1 MVYMIIKK
9 SVMRNKNISNYGSL
23 ADYIVNEQ
31 TDGKIRNV
39 AMWTSSNYD
48 NDDLDL
54 FIKEVALVQQ
64 ANTISNDDKTYH
76 LIVSFRESELNIN
89 KLRQIEEDIAYGMGF
104 EKHQRLCVVHNDTDN
119 LHFHIAI
126 NKINPETNKIYTPY
140 RDYQKLNDIAI
151 AIENKYGLIKDNHI
165 KSEIPYTKAQD
176 IEKSGYMQS
185 MQSYIQNIDMDNI
198 SSWQD
203 FHKQLNEYGIM
214 FLKKGAGA
222 VFANEEQK
230 IYVKA
235 SNVNRDYSLNKLE
248 EKFGKYEPYNYDK
261 NNTKEKYEK
270 KPVNDDGLYNDY
282 QAYNKK
288 RQEYIKNSIEQ
299 INDKYDKKL
308 DTDLY
313 KIKSLLNK
321 TLLKDASRL
330 ERLIIN
336 KTFNKLM
343 KNRKEKIYKE
353 KRSEKMKLY
362 KDNPYLAFNNWVRKE
377 ALAGNNKAKD
387 FIEKQISRENY
398 IIADFR
404 EQAKEAV
411 KVTKNGTFITAE
423 NRRFRN
429 NYLNVTS
436 DNEYSVL
443 KNLEYY
449 NSLFPDKPLEIAG
462 TNKFKEQAVNVIA
475 KYQLNIK
482 FKDDI
487 YQSKLQ
493 QTILHKKKEE
503 MDIINQFNLEHN
515 NKMFSYKHI
524 DYKEKEYEFRGF
536 MKHDNTYFIVVKSLE
551 TNTFYI
557 KEPDKDDYKK
567 AKGLEKGSSISFD
580 NHIPNNNLILDD
592 FLEKKEETKLKYE
605 PLQDSL
611 DIEKLNFQ
619 GVRKYQNKIIYLYE
633 DKDNNRI
640 YTKIATKKDLEQY
653 RKQEN
658 TKEKKQKEKQS
669 GVTR

>member
-1 MVYMIIKK
+1 
-9 SVMRNKNISNYGSL
+9 MRNKNISNYGSL

-89 KLRQIEEDIAYGMGF
+89 KLKQIEEDIAYGMGF

-235 SNVNRDYSLNKLE
+235 SNVNRDYSINKLE
-248 EKFGKYEPYNYDK
+248 EKFGKYEPYKYDK

-270 KPVNDDGLYNDY
+270 KPVNDNELYNDY
-282 QAYNKK
+282 QIYNKK

-299 INDKYDKKL
+299 INDIYDKKL

-321 TLLKDASRL
+321 TLLKEASQL
-330 ERLIIN
+330 ERMIIN
-336 KTFNKLM
+336 KTFNKMM

-362 KDNPYLAFNNWVRKE
+362 KDNPYLAFNNWVKKE
-377 ALAGNNKAKD
+377 AIAGNSKAKD

-398 IIADFR
+398 IIADFS

-423 NRRFRN
+423 NKRFRN
-429 NYLNVTS
+429 NCLNVTS
-436 DNEYSVL
+436 DNEYVVL

-493 QTILHKKKEE
+493 QAILNIKQEE
-503 MDIINQFNLEHN
+503 MDIINQFNKEHN

-551 TNTFYI
+551 SNTFYI

-567 AKGLEKGSSISFD
+567 AKGLEKSSSISFD
-580 NHIPNNNLILDD
+580 NHIPNNNLILND

-619 GVRKYQNKIIYLYE
+619 GIRKYQNKIIYLYE
-633 DKDNNRI
+633 DKENNRI

>member
-1 MVYMIIKK
+1 MIIKK

-39 AMWTSSNYD
+39 AMWTSSDYD

-64 ANTISNDDKTYH
+64 ANTLSNDDKTYH
-76 LIVSFRESELNIN
+76 LIVSFRESELDIN
-89 KLRQIEEDIAYGMGF
+89 KLKQIEEDIAYGMGF

-140 RDYQKLNDIAI
+140 RDYQKLNDIAV

-165 KSEIPYTKAQD
+165 KSEIPYTKAND

-185 MQSYIQNIDMDNI
+185 MQSYIQSINIDNI
-198 SSWQD
+198 SNWQD

-235 SNVNRDYSLNKLE
+235 SNVNRDYSINKLE
-248 EKFGKYEPYNYDK
+248 EKFGKYEPYSYDK

-270 KPVNDDGLYNDY
+270 KPVNDNGLYNDY
-282 QAYNKK
+282 QIYNKK

-299 INDKYDKKL
+299 INYKYDKKL

-343 KNRKEKIYKE
+343 KNRKENIYKE
-353 KRSEKMKLY
+353 KRMEKMKLY
-362 KDNPYLAFNNWVRKE
+362 KDNPYLAFNNWVKKE
-377 ALAGNNKAKD
+377 ALAGNCKARD
-387 FIEKQISRENY
+387 FIKKQISKENY
-398 IIADFR
+398 IIADFS
-404 EQAKEAV
+404 EQVKEAV

-423 NRRFRN
+423 NKRFRN
-429 NYLNVTS
+429 NCLNVTS
-436 DNEYSVL
+436 DNEYAVL

-449 NSLFPDKPLEIAG
+449 NSLFPEKPLEIVG
-462 TNKFKEQAVNVIA
+462 TNKFKEQAVNVVA

-482 FKDDI
+482 FQDDI

-493 QTILHKKKEE
+493 QAVLNKKQEE
-503 MDIINQFNLEHN
+503 KNIINQFNKEHN
-515 NKMFSYKHI
+515 SKMFSYKHI

-536 MKHDNTYFIVVKSLE
+536 MKHDNTYFMVVKSLE
-551 TNTFYI
+551 SNTFYI

-580 NHIPNNNLILDD
+580 KHIPNNNLILDA
-592 FLEKKEETKLKYE
+592 FLEKKEQTKLKYE
-605 PLQDSL
+605 PLQNNI

-619 GVRKYQNKIIYLYE
+619 GIRKYQNKIIYLYE
-633 DKDNNRI
+633 DKENNRI
-640 YTKIATKKDLEQY
+640 YTKIATKNDLEQY

-658 TKEKKQKEKQS
+658 TKEQKDKEKQL
-669 GVTR
+669 GLTR

>member
-89 KLRQIEEDIAYGMGF
+89 KLKQIEEDIAYGMGF

-282 QAYNKK
+282 HAYNKK

-423 NRRFRN
+423 NKRFRN

-493 QTILHKKKEE
+493 QAILNIKQEE

-567 AKGLEKGSSISFD
+567 AKGLEKSSSISFD
-580 NHIPNNNLILDD
+580 NHIPNNNLILND

>member
-1 MVYMIIKK
+1 
-9 SVMRNKNISNYGSL
+9 MRNKNISNYGSL

-39 AMWTSSNYD
+39 AMWTSSDYD

-64 ANTISNDDKTYH
+64 ANTLSNDDKTYH
-76 LIVSFRESELNIN
+76 LIVSFRESELDIN
-89 KLRQIEEDIAYGMGF
+89 KLKQIEEDIAYGMGF

-140 RDYQKLNDIAI
+140 RDYQKLNDIAV

-165 KSEIPYTKAQD
+165 KSEIPYSKAQD

-185 MQSYIQNIDMDNI
+185 MQSYIKNIDMNSI
-198 SSWQD
+198 STWQD
-203 FHKQLNEYGIM
+203 FHKQLNKYGIM

-235 SNVNRDYSLNKLE
+235 SNVNRDYSINKLE
-248 EKFGKYEPYNYDK
+248 EKFGKYEPYSYDK

-270 KPVNDDGLYNDY
+270 KPVNDNGLYNDY
-282 QAYNKK
+282 QIYNKK

-299 INDKYDKKL
+299 INYKYDKKL

-343 KNRKEKIYKE
+343 KNRKENIYKE
-353 KRSEKMKLY
+353 KRMEKMKLY
-362 KDNPYLAFNNWVRKE
+362 KDNPYLAFNNWVKKE
-377 ALAGNNKAKD
+377 ALAGNCKARD
-387 FIEKQISRENY
+387 FIKKQISKENY
-398 IIADFR
+398 IIADFS
-404 EQAKEAV
+404 EQVKEAV

-423 NRRFRN
+423 NKRFRN
-429 NYLNVTS
+429 NCLNVTS
-436 DNEYSVL
+436 DNEYAVL

-449 NSLFPDKPLEIAG
+449 NSLFPEKPLEIVG
-462 TNKFKEQAVNVIA
+462 TNKFKEQAVNVVA

-482 FKDDI
+482 FQDDI

-493 QTILHKKKEE
+493 QAVLNKKQEE
-503 MDIINQFNLEHN
+503 TNIINQFNKEHN
-515 NKMFSYKHI
+515 SKMFSYKHI

-536 MKHDNTYFIVVKSLE
+536 MKHDNKYFMVVKSLE
-551 TNTFYI
+551 SNTFYI

-580 NHIPNNNLILDD
+580 KHIPNNNLILDA
-592 FLEKKEETKLKYE
+592 FLEKKEQTKLKYE
-605 PLQDSL
+605 PLQNNI

-619 GVRKYQNKIIYLYE
+619 GIRKYQNKIIYLYE
-633 DKDNNRI
+633 DKENNRI
-640 YTKIATKKDLEQY
+640 YTKIATKNDLEQY

-658 TKEKKQKEKQS
+658 TKEQKDKEKQP
-669 GVTR
+669 GLTR

>member
-1 MVYMIIKK
+1 
-9 SVMRNKNISNYGSL
+9 MRNKNISNYGSL

-39 AMWTSSNYD
+39 AMWTSSDYD

-64 ANTISNDDKTYH
+64 ANTLSNDDKTYH
-76 LIVSFRESELNIN
+76 LIVSFRESELDIN
-89 KLRQIEEDIAYGMGF
+89 KLKQIEEDIAYGMGF

-140 RDYQKLNDIAI
+140 RDYQKLNDIAV
-151 AIENKYGLIKDNHI
+151 AIENKYGLLKDNHI

-185 MQSYIQNIDMDNI
+185 MQSYIQSIKMDNI
-198 SSWQD
+198 SNWQD
-203 FHKQLNEYGIM
+203 FHKQLNEHGIM

-235 SNVNRDYSLNKLE
+235 SNVNRDYSINKLE
-248 EKFGKYEPYNYDK
+248 EKFGKYEPYKYDK

-282 QAYNKK
+282 HAYNKK
-288 RQEYIKNSIEQ
+288 RQEYIKSSIEQ

-362 KDNPYLAFNNWVRKE
+362 KDNPYLAFNNWVKKE

-404 EQAKEAV
+404 EHAKEAV

-462 TNKFKEQAVNVIA
+462 TNKFKEQTVNVVA

-493 QTILHKKKEE
+493 QAILNKKQEE
-503 MDIINQFNLEHN
+503 KDIINQFNIEHN

-605 PLQDSL
+605 LLQDSL

-633 DKDNNRI
+633 DKNNNRI

-658 TKEKKQKEKQS
+658 TKEQKQKEKQS
-669 GVTR
+669 GITR

>member
-1 MVYMIIKK
+1 MIIKK
-9 SVMRNKNISNYGSL
+9 SIMRNKNISNFASL

-31 TDGKIRNV
+31 TDGKIRNI
-39 AMWTSSNYD
+39 AMWTSSDYD
-48 NDDLDL
+48 NADLDL

-76 LIVSFRESELNIN
+76 LIVSFRESELDIN
-89 KLRQIEEDIAYGMGF
+89 KLKQIEDDIAYGMGF

-140 RDYQKLNDIAI
+140 RDYQKLNDIAV

-165 KSEIPYTKAQD
+165 KSEIPYSKAQD

-282 QAYNKK
+282 QIYNKK
-288 RQEYIKNSIEQ
+288 RQEYIKSSIEQ

-362 KDNPYLAFNNWVRKE
+362 KDNPYLAFNNWVKKE

-404 EQAKEAV
+404 EHAKEAV

-462 TNKFKEQAVNVIA
+462 TNKFKEQTVNVVA

-493 QTILHKKKEE
+493 QAILNKKQEE
-503 MDIINQFNLEHN
+503 KDIINQFNIEHN

-605 PLQDSL
+605 LLQDSL

-633 DKDNNRI
+633 DKNNNRI

-658 TKEKKQKEKQS
+658 TKEQKQKEKQS
-669 GVTR
+669 GITR

>member
-1 MVYMIIKK
+1 MIIKK

-39 AMWTSSNYD
+39 AMWTSSDYD

-64 ANTISNDDKTYH
+64 ANTLSNDDKTYH
-76 LIVSFRESELNIN
+76 LIVSFRESELDIN
-89 KLRQIEEDIAYGMGF
+89 KLKQIEEDIAYGMGF

-140 RDYQKLNDIAI
+140 RDYQKLNDIAV

-165 KSEIPYTKAQD
+165 KSEIPYSKAQD

-185 MQSYIQNIDMDNI
+185 MQSYIKNIDMNSI
-198 SSWQD
+198 STWQD
-203 FHKQLNEYGIM
+203 FHKQLNKYGIM

-235 SNVNRDYSLNKLE
+235 SNVNRDYSINKLE
-248 EKFGKYEPYNYDK
+248 EKFGKYEPYSYDK

-270 KPVNDDGLYNDY
+270 KPVNDNGLYNDY
-282 QAYNKK
+282 QIYNKK

-299 INDKYDKKL
+299 INYKYDKKL

-343 KNRKEKIYKE
+343 KNRKENIYKE
-353 KRSEKMKLY
+353 KRMEKMKLY
-362 KDNPYLAFNNWVRKE
+362 KDNPYLAFNNWVKKE
-377 ALAGNNKAKD
+377 ALAGNCKARD
-387 FIEKQISRENY
+387 FIKKQISKENY
-398 IIADFR
+398 IIADFS
-404 EQAKEAV
+404 EQVKEAV

-423 NRRFRN
+423 NKRFRN
-429 NYLNVTS
+429 NCLNVTS
-436 DNEYSVL
+436 DNEYAVL

-449 NSLFPDKPLEIAG
+449 NSLFPEKPLEIVG
-462 TNKFKEQAVNVIA
+462 TNKFKEQAVNVVA

-482 FKDDI
+482 FQDDI

-493 QTILHKKKEE
+493 QAVLNKKQEE
-503 MDIINQFNLEHN
+503 TNIINQFNKEHN
-515 NKMFSYKHI
+515 SKMFSYKHI

-536 MKHDNTYFIVVKSLE
+536 MKHDNKYFMVVKSLE
-551 TNTFYI
+551 SNTFYI

-580 NHIPNNNLILDD
+580 KHIPNNNLILDA
-592 FLEKKEETKLKYE
+592 FLEKKEQTKLKYE
-605 PLQDSL
+605 PLQNNI

-619 GVRKYQNKIIYLYE
+619 GIRKYQNKIIYLYE
-633 DKDNNRI
+633 DKENNRI
-640 YTKIATKKDLEQY
+640 YTKIATKNDLEQY

-658 TKEKKQKEKQS
+658 TKEQKDKEKQP
-669 GVTR
+669 GLTR

>member
-1 MVYMIIKK
+1 MIIKK

-39 AMWTSSNYD
+39 AMWTSSDYD

-64 ANTISNDDKTYH
+64 ANTLSNDDKTYH
-76 LIVSFRESELNIN
+76 LIVSFRESELDIN
-89 KLRQIEEDIAYGMGF
+89 KLKQIEEDIAYGMGF

-140 RDYQKLNDIAI
+140 RDYQKLNDIAV
-151 AIENKYGLIKDNHI
+151 AIENKYGLLKDNHI
-165 KSEIPYTKAQD
+165 KSEIPYSKAND

-185 MQSYIQNIDMDNI
+185 MQSYIKNIDMDNI
-198 SSWQD
+198 SNWQD
-203 FHKQLNEYGIM
+203 FHKQLNEHGIM

-248 EKFGKYEPYNYDK
+248 ERFGKYEPYSYDK
-261 NNTKEKYEK
+261 NNTKEKYDK
-270 KPVNDDGLYNDY
+270 KPVNDNGLYNDY
-282 QAYNKK
+282 QIYNKK
-288 RQEYIKNSIEQ
+288 RQEYIKNNIEQ

-321 TLLKDASRL
+321 TLLKEASQL
-330 ERLIIN
+330 ERMIIN
-336 KTFNKLM
+336 KTFNKMM

-353 KRSEKMKLY
+353 KRLTKMELY
-362 KDNPYLAFNNWVRKE
+362 KDNPYLAFNNWVKKE
-377 ALAGNNKAKD
+377 ALSGNSKAKD

-398 IIADFR
+398 IIADFS
-404 EQAKEAV
+404 EQVKKDAI

-423 NRRFRN
+423 NKRFRN
-429 NYLNVTS
+429 NCLNVTS
-436 DNEYSVL
+436 DNEYAVL

-462 TNKFKEQAVNVIA
+462 TNKFKEQAVNVVA

-487 YQSKLQ
+487 YQSNLQ
-493 QTILHKKKEE
+493 QAILNKKQEE
-503 MDIINQFNLEHN
+503 TNIINQFNKEHN

-524 DYKEKEYEFRGF
+524 DFKEKEYEFRGF
-536 MKHDNTYFIVVKSLE
+536 MKHDNTYFMVVKSLE
-551 TNTFYI
+551 NNTFYI

-567 AKGLEKGSSISFD
+567 AKGLEKGSSISFAK
-580 NHIPNNNLILDD
+580 HIPNNNLILDA
-592 FLEKKEETKLKYE
+592 FLEKKEQTKLKYE
-605 PLQDSL
+605 PLQNNI

-619 GVRKYQNKIIYLYE
+619 GIRKYQNKIIYLYE
-633 DKDNNRI
+633 DKENNRI

-658 TKEKKQKEKQS
+658 TKEQKPKEKQS
-669 GVTR
+669 GLTR

>member
-1 MVYMIIKK
+1 MIIKK

-23 ADYIVNEQ
+23 AAYIVNEQ

-39 AMWTSSNYD
+39 AMWTSRGYD

-64 ANTISNDDKTYH
+64 ANTLSNDDKTYH
-76 LIVSFRESELNIN
+76 LIVSFRESEVDIN
-89 KLRQIEEDIAYGMGF
+89 KLKQIEEDIAYGMGF

-140 RDYQKLNDIAI
+140 RDYQKLNDIAV

-165 KSEIPYTKAQD
+165 KSEIPYSKAQD

-214 FLKKGAGA
+214 FLKRGAGA

-248 EKFGKYEPYNYDK
+248 ERFGKYEPYNYDK

-270 KPVNDDGLYNDY
+270 KPVNDNGLYNYY
-282 QAYNKK
+282 QIHNKK

-321 TLLKDASRL
+321 TLLKDASHL
-330 ERLIIN
+330 ERIIIN
-336 KTFNKLM
+336 KAFNKLM

-353 KRSEKMKLY
+353 RRLEKMKLY
-362 KDNPYLAFNNWVRKE
+362 KDNPYLAFNNWVKKE
-377 ALAGNNKAKD
+377 ALAGNSKARD
-387 FIEKQISRENY
+387 FIEKQISKENY
-398 IIADFR
+398 IIADFS
-404 EQAKEAV
+404 EQVKKAV

-423 NRRFRN
+423 NKRFRN
-429 NYLNVTS
+429 NCLNVTS
-436 DNEYSVL
+436 DNEYAVL

-482 FKDDI
+482 LQDDI

-493 QTILHKKKEE
+493 QAILNKKQEE
-503 MDIINQFNLEHN
+503 MNIINQFNLEHN

-536 MKHDNTYFIVVKSLE
+536 MKHDNTYFIVVKSLVS
-551 TNTFYI
+551 NTFYI
-557 KEPDKDDYKK
+557 KEPDKNDYIK

-580 NHIPNNNLILDD
+580 KHIPNNNLILDA
-592 FLEKKEETKLKYE
+592 FLDKKEQTKLKYE
-605 PLQDSL
+605 PLQNNMN
-611 DIEKLNFQ
+611 IEKLNFQ
-619 GVRKYQNKIIYLYE
+619 GVRKFKDKIIYLYE
-633 DKDNNRI
+633 DKENNSI
-640 YTKIATKKDLEQY
+640 YTKIASKNDLEQY
-653 RKQEN
+653 KKQEN
-658 TKEKKQKEKQS
+658 AKEQKHKEKQS
-669 GVTR
+669 GLTI

>member
-1 MVYMIIKK
+1 
-9 SVMRNKNISNYGSL
+9 MRNKNISNFASL

-31 TDGKIRNV
+31 TDGKIRNI
-39 AMWTSSNYD
+39 AMWTSSDYD
-48 NDDLDL
+48 NADLDL

-76 LIVSFRESELNIN
+76 LIVSFRESELDIN
-89 KLRQIEEDIAYGMGF
+89 KLKQIEDDIAYGMGF

-140 RDYQKLNDIAI
+140 RDYQKLNDIAV

-165 KSEIPYTKAQD
+165 KSEIPYSKAQD

-282 QAYNKK
+282 QIYNKK
-288 RQEYIKNSIEQ
+288 RQEYIKSSIEQ

-362 KDNPYLAFNNWVRKE
+362 KDNPYLAFNNWVKKE

-404 EQAKEAV
+404 EHAKEAV

-462 TNKFKEQAVNVIA
+462 TNKFKEQTVNVVA

-493 QTILHKKKEE
+493 QAILNKKQEE
-503 MDIINQFNLEHN
+503 KDIINQFNIEHN

-605 PLQDSL
+605 LLQDSL

-633 DKDNNRI
+633 DKNNNRI

-658 TKEKKQKEKQS
+658 TKEQKQKEKQS
-669 GVTR
+669 GITR

>member
-1 MVYMIIKK
+1 
-9 SVMRNKNISNYGSL
+9 
-23 ADYIVNEQ
+23 
-31 TDGKIRNV
+31 
-39 AMWTSSNYD
+39 
-48 NDDLDL
+48 
-54 FIKEVALVQQ
+54 
-64 ANTISNDDKTYH
+64 
-76 LIVSFRESELNIN
+76 
-89 KLRQIEEDIAYGMGF
+89 
-104 EKHQRLCVVHNDTDN
+104 
-119 LHFHIAI
+119 
-126 NKINPETNKIYTPY
+126 
-140 RDYQKLNDIAI
+140 
-151 AIENKYGLIKDNHI
+151 
-165 KSEIPYTKAQD
+165 
-176 IEKSGYMQS
+176 MQS

-203 FHKQLNEYGIM
+203 FHKQLNEYGII
-214 FLKKGAGA
+214 FLKRGAGA

-248 EKFGKYEPYNYDK
+248 ERFGKYEPYNYDK

-270 KPVNDDGLYNDY
+270 KPINDNGLYNYY
-282 QAYNKK
+282 QIHNKK

-321 TLLKDASRL
+321 TLLKDASPL
-330 ERLIIN
+330 ERMIIN
-336 KTFNKLM
+336 KTFNKMM

-353 KRSEKMKLY
+353 KQLTKMKLY
-362 KDNPYLAFNNWVRKE
+362 KDNPYLAFNNWVKKE
-377 ALAGNNKAKD
+377 ALAGNSTAKD
-387 FIEKQISRENY
+387 FIEKQISKENY
-398 IIADFR
+398 IIADFS
-404 EQAKEAV
+404 EQV
-411 KVTKNGTFITAE
+411 KDAITVTKNGTFITAE
-423 NRRFRN
+423 NKRFRHN
-429 NYLNVTS
+429 CLNVTS
-436 DNEYSVL
+436 DNEYTVL

-482 FKDDI
+482 FQDDI

-493 QTILHKKKEE
+493 QAVLNKKQEE
-503 MDIINQFNLEHN
+503 TNIINQFNKEHN
-515 NKMFSYKHI
+515 SKMFSYKHI

-536 MKHDNTYFIVVKSLE
+536 MKHDNTYFIVVKSLVS
-551 TNTFYI
+551 NTFYI

-580 NHIPNNNLILDD
+580 KHIPNNNLILDA
-592 FLEKKEETKLKYE
+592 FLEKKEQTKLKYE
-605 PLQDSL
+605 PLQNNI

-633 DKDNNRI
+633 DKENNRI
-640 YTKIATKKDLEQY
+640 YTKIATKRDLEQY

-658 TKEKKQKEKQS
+658 TKEQKPKEKQS
-669 GVTR
+669 GLTR

>member
-1 MVYMIIKK
+1 MIIKK

-39 AMWTSSNYD
+39 AMWTSSDYD

-64 ANTISNDDKTYH
+64 ANTLSNDDKTYH
-76 LIVSFRESELNIN
+76 LIVSFRESELDIN
-89 KLRQIEEDIAYGMGF
+89 KLKQIEEDIAYGMGF

-140 RDYQKLNDIAI
+140 RDYQKLNDIAV

-165 KSEIPYTKAQD
+165 KSEIPYSKAQD

-185 MQSYIQNIDMDNI
+185 MQSYIKNIDMNSI
-198 SSWQD
+198 STWQD

-235 SNVNRDYSLNKLE
+235 SNVNRDYSINKLE
-248 EKFGKYEPYNYDK
+248 EKFGKYEPYSYDK

-270 KPVNDDGLYNDY
+270 KPVNDNGLYNDY
-282 QAYNKK
+282 QIYNKK

-299 INDKYDKKL
+299 INYKYDKKL

-343 KNRKEKIYKE
+343 KNRKENIYKE
-353 KRSEKMKLY
+353 KRMEKMKLY
-362 KDNPYLAFNNWVRKE
+362 KDNPYLAFNNWVKKE
-377 ALAGNNKAKD
+377 ALAGNCKARD
-387 FIEKQISRENY
+387 FIKKQISKENY
-398 IIADFR
+398 IIADFS
-404 EQAKEAV
+404 EQVKEAV

-423 NRRFRN
+423 NKRFRN
-429 NYLNVTS
+429 NCLNVTS
-436 DNEYSVL
+436 DNEYAVL

-449 NSLFPDKPLEIAG
+449 NSLFPEKPLEIVG
-462 TNKFKEQAVNVIA
+462 TNKFKEQAVNVVA

-482 FKDDI
+482 FQDDI

-493 QTILHKKKEE
+493 QAVLNKKQEE
-503 MDIINQFNLEHN
+503 TNIINQFNKEHN
-515 NKMFSYKHI
+515 SKMFSYKHI

-536 MKHDNTYFIVVKSLE
+536 MKHDNKYFMVVKSLE
-551 TNTFYI
+551 SNTFYI

-580 NHIPNNNLILDD
+580 KHIPNNNLILDA
-592 FLEKKEETKLKYE
+592 FLEKKEQTKLKYE
-605 PLQDSL
+605 PLQNNI

-619 GVRKYQNKIIYLYE
+619 GIRKYQNKIIYLYE
-633 DKDNNRI
+633 DKENNRI
-640 YTKIATKKDLEQY
+640 YTKIATKNDLEQY

-658 TKEKKQKEKQS
+658 TKEQKDKEKQP
-669 GVTR
+669 GLTR

>member
-1 MVYMIIKK
+1 
-9 SVMRNKNISNYGSL
+9 MRNKNISNYGSL

-39 AMWTSSNYD
+39 AMWTSSDYD

-64 ANTISNDDKTYH
+64 ANTLSNDDKTYH
-76 LIVSFRESELNIN
+76 LIVSFRESELDIN
-89 KLRQIEEDIAYGMGF
+89 KLKQIEEDIAYGMGF

-140 RDYQKLNDIAI
+140 RDYQKLNDIAV

-165 KSEIPYTKAQD
+165 KSEIPYSKAQD

-185 MQSYIQNIDMDNI
+185 MQSYIKNIDMNSI
-198 SSWQD
+198 STWQD

-235 SNVNRDYSLNKLE
+235 SNVNRDYSINKLE
-248 EKFGKYEPYNYDK
+248 EKFGKYEPYSYDK

-270 KPVNDDGLYNDY
+270 KPVNDNGLYNDY
-282 QAYNKK
+282 QIYNKK

-299 INDKYDKKL
+299 INYKYDKKL

-343 KNRKEKIYKE
+343 KNRKENIYKE
-353 KRSEKMKLY
+353 KRMEKMKLY
-362 KDNPYLAFNNWVRKE
+362 KDNPYLAFNNWVKKE
-377 ALAGNNKAKD
+377 ALAGNCKARD
-387 FIEKQISRENY
+387 FIKKQISKENY
-398 IIADFR
+398 IIADFS
-404 EQAKEAV
+404 EQVKEAV

-423 NRRFRN
+423 NKRFRN
-429 NYLNVTS
+429 NCLNVTS
-436 DNEYSVL
+436 DNEYAVL

-449 NSLFPDKPLEIAG
+449 NSLFPEKPLEIVG
-462 TNKFKEQAVNVIA
+462 TNKFKEQAVNVVA

-482 FKDDI
+482 FQDDI

-493 QTILHKKKEE
+493 QAVLNKKQEE
-503 MDIINQFNLEHN
+503 TNIINQFNKEHN
-515 NKMFSYKHI
+515 SKMFSYKHI

-536 MKHDNTYFIVVKSLE
+536 MKHDNKYFMVVKSLE
-551 TNTFYI
+551 SNTFYI

-580 NHIPNNNLILDD
+580 KHIPNNNLILDA
-592 FLEKKEETKLKYE
+592 FLEKKEQTKLKYE
-605 PLQDSL
+605 PLQNNI

-619 GVRKYQNKIIYLYE
+619 GIRKYQNKIIYLYE
-633 DKDNNRI
+633 DKENNRI
-640 YTKIATKKDLEQY
+640 YTKIATKNDLEQY

-658 TKEKKQKEKQS
+658 TKEQKDKEKQP
-669 GVTR
+669 GLTR

>member
-1 MVYMIIKK
+1 MIIKK

-39 AMWTSSNYD
+39 AMWTSSDYD

-64 ANTISNDDKTYH
+64 ANTLSNDDKTYH
-76 LIVSFRESELNIN
+76 LIVSFRESELDIN
-89 KLRQIEEDIAYGMGF
+89 KLKQIEEDIAYGMGF

-140 RDYQKLNDIAI
+140 RDYQKLNDIAV
-151 AIENKYGLIKDNHI
+151 AIENKYGLLKDNHI

-185 MQSYIQNIDMDNI
+185 MQSYIQSIKMDNI
-198 SSWQD
+198 SNWQD
-203 FHKQLNEYGIM
+203 FHKQLNEHGIM

-235 SNVNRDYSLNKLE
+235 SNVNRDYSINKLE
-248 EKFGKYEPYNYDK
+248 EKFGKYEPYKYDK

-282 QAYNKK
+282 HAYNKK

-493 QTILHKKKEE
+493 QAILNIKQEE

-567 AKGLEKGSSISFD
+567 AKGLEKSSSISFD
-580 NHIPNNNLILDD
+580 NHIPNNNLILND

>member
-1 MVYMIIKK
+1 MIIKK

-39 AMWTSSNYD
+39 AMWTSSDYD

-64 ANTISNDDKTYH
+64 ANTLSNDDKTYH
-76 LIVSFRESELNIN
+76 LIVSFRESELDIN
-89 KLRQIEEDIAYGMGF
+89 KLKQIEEDIAYGMGF

-140 RDYQKLNDIAI
+140 RDYQKLNDIAV
-151 AIENKYGLIKDNHI
+151 AIENKYGLLKDNHI

-185 MQSYIQNIDMDNI
+185 MQSYIQSIKMDNI
-198 SSWQD
+198 SNWQD
-203 FHKQLNEYGIM
+203 FHKQLNEHGIM

-235 SNVNRDYSLNKLE
+235 SNVNRDYSINKLE
-248 EKFGKYEPYNYDK
+248 EKFGKYEPYKYDK

-282 QAYNKK
+282 HAYNKK
-288 RQEYIKNSIEQ
+288 RQEYIKSSIEQ

-362 KDNPYLAFNNWVRKE
+362 KDNPYLAFNNWVKKE

-404 EQAKEAV
+404 EHAKEAV

-462 TNKFKEQAVNVIA
+462 TNKFKEQTVNVVA

-493 QTILHKKKEE
+493 QAILNKKQEE
-503 MDIINQFNLEHN
+503 KDIINQFNIEHN

-605 PLQDSL
+605 LLQDSL

-633 DKDNNRI
+633 DKNNNRI

-658 TKEKKQKEKQS
+658 TKEQKQKEKQS
-669 GVTR
+669 GITR

>member
-1 MVYMIIKK
+1 
-9 SVMRNKNISNYGSL
+9 MRNKNISNYGSL

-39 AMWTSSNYD
+39 AMWTSSDYD

-64 ANTISNDDKTYH
+64 ANTLSNDDKTYH
-76 LIVSFRESELNIN
+76 LIVSFRESELDIN
-89 KLRQIEEDIAYGMGF
+89 KLKQIEEDIAYGMGF
-104 EKHQRLCVVHNDTDN
+104 EKHQRLCVVYNDTDN

-140 RDYQKLNDIAI
+140 RDYQKLNDIAV
-151 AIENKYGLIKDNHI
+151 AIENKYGLLKDNHI

-185 MQSYIQNIDMDNI
+185 MQSYIQSIKMDNI
-198 SSWQD
+198 SNWQD
-203 FHKQLNEYGIM
+203 FHKQLNEHGIM

-235 SNVNRDYSLNKLE
+235 SNVNRDYSINKLE

-270 KPVNDDGLYNDY
+270 KPVNDNGLYNDY
-282 QAYNKK
+282 QIYNKK

-299 INDKYDKKL
+299 INDIYDKKL

-321 TLLKDASRL
+321 TLLKEASQL
-330 ERLIIN
+330 ERMIIN
-336 KTFNKLM
+336 KTFNKMM

-353 KRSEKMKLY
+353 KRLTKMKLY
-362 KDNPYLAFNNWVRKE
+362 KDNPYLAFNNWVKKE
-377 ALAGNNKAKD
+377 AIAGNSKAKD

-398 IIADFR
+398 IIADFS

-423 NRRFRN
+423 NKRFRN
-429 NYLNVTS
+429 NCLNVTS
-436 DNEYSVL
+436 DNEYVVL

-493 QTILHKKKEE
+493 QAILNKKQEE
-503 MDIINQFNLEHN
+503 TNIINQFNKEHN

-551 TNTFYI
+551 SNTFYI

-567 AKGLEKGSSISFD
+567 IKGLEKGSSISFD
-580 NHIPNNNLILDD
+580 NHIPNNNLILDA
-592 FLEKKEETKLKYE
+592 FLEKKEQTKLKYE
-605 PLQDSL
+605 PLQNNI

-619 GVRKYQNKIIYLYE
+619 GIRKYQNKIIYLYE
-633 DKDNNRI
+633 DKENNRI
-640 YTKIATKKDLEQY
+640 YTKIATKRDLEQY
-653 RKQEN
+653 RKQDN
-658 TKEKKQKEKQS
+658 TKEQKQKEKQS
-669 GVTR
+669 GLTR

>member
-1 MVYMIIKK
+1 
-9 SVMRNKNISNYGSL
+9 MRNKNISNYGSL

-64 ANTISNDDKTYH
+64 ANTLSNDDKTYH

-89 KLRQIEEDIAYGMGF
+89 KLKQIEEDIVYGMGF

-140 RDYQKLNDIAI
+140 RDYQKLNDIAV

-185 MQSYIQNIDMDNI
+185 MQSYIQNINMDNI

-203 FHKQLNEYGIM
+203 FHKQLNEHGIM
-214 FLKKGAGA
+214 FLKKGVGA

-235 SNVNRDYSLNKLE
+235 SNVHRDYSLNKLE
-248 EKFGKYEPYNYDK
+248 EKFGKYEPYKYNK

-282 QAYNKK
+282 QAYNKE

-353 KRSEKMKLY
+353 KRIEKMKLY

-377 ALAGNNKAKD
+377 ALAGNSKAKD

-423 NRRFRN
+423 NRRFKN
-429 NYLNVTS
+429 NCLNVTS

-462 TNKFKEQAVNVIA
+462 TNKFKEQAVNVVA

-493 QTILHKKKEE
+493 QAILHKKKEE

-557 KEPDKDDYKK
+557 KEPDKYDYKK

-605 PLQDSL
+605 PLQNSL

-658 TKEKKQKEKQS
+658 TKEQKQKEKQS

>member
-1 MVYMIIKK
+1 MIIKK

-39 AMWTSSNYD
+39 AMWTSSDYD

-64 ANTISNDDKTYH
+64 ANTLSNDDKTYH
-76 LIVSFRESELNIN
+76 LIVSFRESELDIN
-89 KLRQIEEDIAYGMGF
+89 KLKQIEENIAYGMGF

-140 RDYQKLNDIAI
+140 RDYQKLNDIAV

-165 KSEIPYTKAQD
+165 KSEIPYSKAQD

-185 MQSYIQNIDMDNI
+185 MQSYIKNIDMNSI
-198 SSWQD
+198 STWQD

-235 SNVNRDYSLNKLE
+235 SNVNRDYSINKLE
-248 EKFGKYEPYNYDK
+248 EKFGKYEPYSYDK

-270 KPVNDDGLYNDY
+270 KPVNDNGLYNDY
-282 QAYNKK
+282 QIYNKK

-299 INDKYDKKL
+299 INYKYDKKL

-343 KNRKEKIYKE
+343 KNRKENIYKE
-353 KRSEKMKLY
+353 KRMEKMKLY
-362 KDNPYLAFNNWVRKE
+362 KDNPYLAFNNWVKKE
-377 ALAGNNKAKD
+377 ALAGNCKARD
-387 FIEKQISRENY
+387 FIKKQISKENY
-398 IIADFR
+398 IIADFS
-404 EQAKEAV
+404 EQVKEAV

-423 NRRFRN
+423 NKRFRN
-429 NYLNVTS
+429 NCLNVTS
-436 DNEYSVL
+436 DNEYAVL

-449 NSLFPDKPLEIAG
+449 NSLFPEKPLEIVG
-462 TNKFKEQAVNVIA
+462 TNKFKEQAVNVVA

-482 FKDDI
+482 FQDDI

-493 QTILHKKKEE
+493 QAVLNKKQEE
-503 MDIINQFNLEHN
+503 TNIINQFNKEHN
-515 NKMFSYKHI
+515 SKMFSYKHI

-536 MKHDNTYFIVVKSLE
+536 MKHDNTYFMVVKSLE
-551 TNTFYI
+551 SNTFYI

-580 NHIPNNNLILDD
+580 KHIPNNNLILDA
-592 FLEKKEETKLKYE
+592 FLEKKEQTKLKYE
-605 PLQDSL
+605 PLQNNI

-619 GVRKYQNKIIYLYE
+619 GIRKYQNKIIYLYE
-633 DKDNNRI
+633 DKENNRI

-653 RKQEN
+653 RKQDN
-658 TKEKKQKEKQS
+658 TKEQKPKEKQS
-669 GVTR
+669 GLTR

>member
-1 MVYMIIKK
+1 MIIKK

-89 KLRQIEEDIAYGMGF
+89 KLKQIEEDIAYGMGF

-282 QAYNKK
+282 HAYNKK

-423 NRRFRN
+423 NKRFRN

-493 QTILHKKKEE
+493 QAILNIKQEE

-567 AKGLEKGSSISFD
+567 AKGLEKSSSISFD
-580 NHIPNNNLILDD
+580 NHIPNNNLILND

>member
-1 MVYMIIKK
+1 MIIKK

-89 KLRQIEEDIAYGMGF
+89 KLKQIEEDIAYGMGF

-235 SNVNRDYSLNKLE
+235 SNVNRDYSINKLE
-248 EKFGKYEPYNYDK
+248 EKFGKYEPYKYDK

-270 KPVNDDGLYNDY
+270 KPVNDNELYNDY
-282 QAYNKK
+282 QIYNKK

-299 INDKYDKKL
+299 INDIYDKKL

-321 TLLKDASRL
+321 TLLKEASQL
-330 ERLIIN
+330 ERMIIN
-336 KTFNKLM
+336 KTFNKMM

-362 KDNPYLAFNNWVRKE
+362 KDNPYLAFNNWVKKE
-377 ALAGNNKAKD
+377 AIAGNSKAKD

-398 IIADFR
+398 IIADFS

-423 NRRFRN
+423 NKRFRN
-429 NYLNVTS
+429 NCLNVTS
-436 DNEYSVL
+436 DNEYVVL

-493 QTILHKKKEE
+493 QAILNIKQEE
-503 MDIINQFNLEHN
+503 MDIINQFNKEHN

-551 TNTFYI
+551 SNTFYI

-567 AKGLEKGSSISFD
+567 AKGLEKSSSISFD
-580 NHIPNNNLILDD
+580 NHIPNNNLILND

-619 GVRKYQNKIIYLYE
+619 GIRKYQNKIIYLYE
-633 DKDNNRI
+633 DKENNRI